1 MVLFYDGVC
10 GLCHG
15 LIQWILRKD
24 QNREIQFCALQSE
37 VALTLLKSH
46 GMDALELKSPSSVI
60 VLHEGRIYRRS
71 SAILQVFLVMP
82 FPWRALTLFKVFPRV
97 FLDIF
102 YNAIAASRY
111 RIFGKF
117 ESCPI
122 PSPTV
127 KSRFLT

>member
-1 MVLFYDGVC
+1 MVLFYDGIC

-15 LIQWILRKD
+15 LVQWILKRD
-24 QNREIQFCALQSE
+24 QKQEIQFCALQSE
-37 VALTLLKSH
+37 IALTLLRDQ
-46 GMDALELKSPSSVI
+46 GVDASELKNLSSVI
-60 VLHEGRIYRRS
+60 VLHQGRIFRRS
-71 SAILQVFLVMP
+71 SAILQVFSVMP
-82 FPWRALTLFKVFPRV
+82 LPWRALTLFKVFPRV

-122 PSPTV
+122 PSPTE
-127 KSRFLT
+127 KSRFLA